1 MDDLWEEASESHQ
14 GIARQ
19 ASLARAD
26 AELEDVMPFLLA
38 SLSPAEYEH
47 RESAAWA
54 SLSVIAARCE
64 VDVADLAETARRRY
78 RLYREALAEGA
89 DVMEQLERN
98 LDGSGYG
105 SGPERPDGHS
115 GGPDFSG
122 GYSEVPQGA
131 PGGPDPAVTRP
142 RPPSAGPVQEATG
155 SRRHADMSAGQ
166 GGMTQQPGT
175 MQLPPD
181 TGTGRGSLD
190 TATPSAAAG
199 GMTPSLPAG
208 GGGSG
213 GTVTPLPST
222 SIGQVTSS
230 ADPVLRRVLAITT
243 AIEVTNPHLPQAECE
258 RVARQ
263 VVGRYFQA
271 DLAGSV
277 MNDEPAGGGGSGSSG
292 DSGGGSGGGMA
303 SHMLEWKG
311 LKSMMPGGGAAGAGE
326 AAGGAGELA
335 EMAPLLAL

>member
-1 MDDLWEEASESHQ
+1 MDDLWEDASEDF
-14 GIARQ
+14 ARLRRQ
-19 ASLARAD
+19 AAMARAD
-26 AELEDVMPFLLA
+26 AELEGVMPFLLA
-38 SLSPAEYEH
+38 SLSPQEYDH
-47 RESAAWA
+47 RESAAWPA
-54 SLSVIAARCE
+54 LSVIAAACDL
-64 VDVADLAETARRRY
+64 DVTELAETARRRY

-89 DVMEQLERN
+89 DVMQQLERN

-105 SGPERPDGHS
+105 SGPERPSGHS
-115 GGPDFSG
+115 EGPDFSG
-122 GYSEVPQGA
+122 GYSEVPAGP

-142 RPPSAGPVQEATG
+142 RVPSAGPVQEATG
-155 SRRHADMSAGQ
+155 SRRHADAGAAGM
-166 GGMTQQPGT
+166 GGQPYT
-175 MQLPPD
+175 PQLPPD

-190 TATPSAAAG
+190 TGTPSAAAG

-208 GGGSG
+208 VNGSG
-213 GTVTPLPST
+213 DTTTPLPNS

-230 ADPVLRRVLAITT
+230 ADPVRRRVMAVTA
-243 AIEVTNPHLPQAECE
+243 AIEATNPQLPREECE

-277 MNDEPAGGGGSGSSG
+277 MNDEPVN
-292 DSGGGSGGGMA
+292 SGGGSGGQG
-303 SHMLEWKG
+303 SSGGSGGGIGQHMLEWKG

-326 AAGGAGELA
+326 AAGGAGEIA